1 MRAYI
6 DIVCQHAAF
15 RHYLT
20 DIDLQEIGEF
30 TRENVARFSNSRNRP
45 YGWLSTYLHWIFMQ
59 FVVTSTFRG
68 PKKRIGKGGRNIFR
82 RDGINGWRSMIG
94 KNSARV

>member
-20 DIDLQEIGEF
+20 YIDLQEIAEF

-45 YGWLSTYLHWIFMQ
+45 YGWAEYLPTLDFHAVCGDIDIPWAEEKYRQ
-59 FVVTSTFRG
+59 
-68 PKKRIGKGGRNIFR
+68 
-82 RDGINGWRSMIG
+82 GWAEHFPQGWDKWLEEHDR
-94 KNSARV
+94 KDSAGL